1 MRCVGVLFLVVVVFF
16 FLVDDVYGTTYS
28 GTVPACSW
36 VINSPTC
43 EDGGVNDDPSYPSSC
58 SRYVNVSC
66 KVCTWVGYDS
76 SQTCYRQ
83 WVSGWTDYLGNYH
96 SGYYKN
102 GWSCKKVGWFYGPN
116 PCNPINTGNSNL
128 ISACGSNMG
137 KCVVQSSNECATACS
152 TSSQCCSISYKAWT
166 IYNVACAVGFDT
178 SSTYY
183 WYGYYA
189 APQTTSVC
197 SIGDKCLEVKHQ
209 SDGGNLPGSDEKET
223 ALRVSGDAS
232 GCTCPDRYGKQYKVC
247 CSDTPYV
254 GPIQCSQGVTQDDK
268 DPPEGT
274 CPGIS
279 HPVKRTA
286 FVGPAV
292 GCPDEGADSK
302 FKSADGVCK
311 DPWVSDSVLNPEL
324 VEQMCPTNSPPT
336 LSNIVVKNSAGT
348 LVAAETNRNHICQSV
363 FSDKTVVFEAT
374 LTDANGYSDVNLSSV
389 RLRLGSNVYG
399 PPTLVSQSG
408 NDVIVDFAFT
418 SSSVVPSGLN
428 LMEVFVADNHGADN
442 DWENKSRSFK
452 FWNCQ
457 VPVSGGLYDGS
468 KGGYICPNFGNS
480 PAVKANFTSLYFKEN
495 SVDSGV
501 ETDVTTSAA
510 TYSSKSGQYFVWGS
524 NKMYSA
530 QFNTDLAADMN
541 TIDTRL
547 NNSCSQDMGSF
558 GIESVVDPYVAIPSL
573 TADFLATIDQD
584 AWFQTVNGGILG
596 KMSVTGRVPV
606 TCKLPSC
613 SPGMSIN
620 ALVAAPTI
628 NNTTDVPYSYPNNW
642 YTRFALIPEINYY
655 EKYNTLGVGEK
666 INEDLIDLSDYNEG
680 LVLVD
685 GNININQDKTISTGG
700 FLMLVASG
708 DITIDPNVTRFDGI
722 LVGKN
727 INIGGTNSE
736 QLIINGSLYG
746 QNQVNI
752 SRSYVDKRSNNIS
765 PAVEVNFRPDFIFK
779 IPNEISNKVT
789 NWKWG
794 N

>member
-1 MRCVGVLFLVVVVFF
+1 MIFFGKF
-16 FLVDDVYGTTYS
+16 FLFCCVFLGVSLSSVYAAKDESCKLVNYTQDNTYYYSTYS
-28 GTVPACSW
+28 ECSTDYCFEKSTVWGDCSYVSGCTSYW
-36 VINSPTC
+36 NTSTRSYWYKRVCECPYQKWNFPCDATSSDNYWHFLCDRQNSDYGMCANLNSSSGCGEKDGVCGSTSSYCCTPSHNSPAGLTSWTRYSVRC
-43 EDGGVNDDPSYPSSC
+43 IIEKEDYYGGLYSYPSA
-58 SRYVNVSC
+58 
-66 KVCTWVGYDS
+66 GD
-76 SQTCYRQ
+76 
-83 WVSGWTDYLGNYH
+83 
-96 SGYYKN
+96 
-102 GWSCKKVGWFYGPN
+102 
-116 PCNPINTGNSNL
+116 
-128 ISACGSNMG
+128 A
-137 KCVVQSSNECATACS
+137 
-152 TSSQCCSISYKAWT
+152 
-166 IYNVACAVGFDT
+166 
-178 SSTYY
+178 
-183 WYGYYA
+183 
-189 APQTTSVC
+189 C
-197 SIGDKCLEVKHQ
+197 SIGDKCLEVNHT
-209 SDGGNLPGSDEKET
+209 SVGGNKSGSDEKET
-223 ALRVSGDAS
+223 GLRVNGSIS
-232 GCTCPDRYGKQYKVC
+232 TCSCEDYGKQYKVC
-247 CSDTPYV
+247 CSNTPFA
-254 GPIQCSQGVTQDDK
+254 GPVQCYQTYYDSI
-268 DPPEGT
+268 DPPEGG
-274 CPGIS
+274 CPGGSSPIQ
-279 HPVKRTA
+279 RTNY
-286 FVGPAV
+286 VGTTV
-292 GCPDEGADSK
+292 GCPDEGARSK
-302 FKSADGVCK
+302 FKSADGTCK
-311 DPWVSDSVLNPEL
+311 DPWISDGVFNPEL
-324 VEQMCPTNSPPT
+324 VDQMCPSNSPPT

-442 DWENKSRSFK
+442 DWEDKSRSFK